1 MDGLEQASECRGG
14 FRRFT
19 CYLYYLPADGCE
31 VLHGIEQLLVVVIG
45 AGGYPRPGLV
55 QLLQGLLT
63 AAIQEA
69 SKQASKQI
77 NSQPTSAVDPARGD
91 QNSAFCSVTK
101 GGAYLTFP
109 GVYGARGWLA
119 RYLRLNRGY
128 GEPEELHRSSP
139 INPRNRDFLFRAAA
153 DRLKEARNR
162 KSQFL
167 GLIGLARCSSSGS
180 PYPRLSRRHETT
192 NPELLRPQGR

>member
-69 SKQASKQI
+69 SKQASK
-77 NSQPTSAVDPARGD
+77 
-91 QNSAFCSVTK
+91 
-101 GGAYLTFP
+101 
-109 GVYGARGWLA
+109 
-119 RYLRLNRGY
+119 
-128 GEPEELHRSSP
+128 
-139 INPRNRDFLFRAAA
+139 
-153 DRLKEARNR
+153 
-162 KSQFL
+162 
-167 GLIGLARCSSSGS
+167 
-180 PYPRLSRRHETT
+180 
-192 NPELLRPQGR
+192 